1 MPSTEMQNPLL
12 SEWAGALELPPFE
25 AIRPDHFRPAFDRAL
40 ADHRAEIDAIAENP
54 APPDFENTIAALE
67 RSGRRLER
75 VAGVFFVLAG
85 ADTSDEI
92 EAIERDISP
101 LLARHNNALYLN
113 RALYSRIADLYDRR
127 DTLSLDAEQ
136 ARVLERYHTRF
147 VRSGAALD
155 KKAQDRLA
163 AINER
168 LASVGTQFGQNVLAD
183 EKSFVM
189 VLEES
194 DLAGLPDF
202 ARVAARAAADE
213 RGHPGKYVIT
223 LARSSIETFL
233 QFSARRDLREK
244 AFQAWISRG
253 ENGGA
258 TDNRALIAEMVAL
271 RAERAKLLGFANF
284 ADYRLDDQMAKTPQA
299 ARQLL
304 DEVWGRALTKA
315 AVERDALQAM
325 IAEEGGNFALAP
337 HDWRYYTEKLR
348 KARYD
353 LDEAEIKPYFQLDK
367 MIEAA
372 FETARRLFGLSFK
385 RVDAALYHPD
395 ARAWNVTD
403 AQGRHVALFIGDYFA
418 RPSKHS
424 GAWMTSL
431 RDQEKLTGNIRP
443 IVLNICNFSKP
454 AAGEPALLSF
464 DDARTLFH
472 EFGHALHGMLS
483 DVTYPLIAG
492 TAVPS
497 DFVELP
503 SQLYEH
509 WLEVPEILQKYALH
523 ASTGEPMPKA
533 LLDRLL
539 ATRTFNQ
546 GFATIE
552 YTACALVDLDL
563 HSLPDATAL
572 DVAAFERKDLERIAM
587 PPEIVMRHRLPHF
600 QHLFSGGGY
609 AAGYYSY
616 MWSEVLDAD
625 AFAAFEETGNAF
637 DPATAKRLR
646 DYVYSAGNRRDP
658 ADAYKAFR
666 GRLPTVDALLKKRG
680 LVEVHG
686 AVFNRLAGG
695 CLLKTGKPNDLAQCG
710 PSPRCCGR
718 AACGR
723 RRGRARDPCRRRQC
737 HRSDARNGCVHRGG
751 LSAHEPH
758 WRRRFLA
765 GPGAVRPRAGADGR
779 RSGRR
784 QGDTAALS

>member
-1 MPSTEMQNPLL
+1 MKTSQMRSADSQNPLL
-12 SEWAGALELPPFE
+12 AEWAGTFELPPFGSLE
-25 AIRPDHFRPAFDRAL
+25 PGHFRYAFDRAL
-40 ADHRAEIDAIAENP
+40 AEHCAEIDVIAANP
-54 APPDFENTIAALE
+54 AAPSFENTVAALE
-67 RSGRRLER
+67 RSGRLLER
-75 VAGVFFVLAG
+75 VASIFFVLAG

-92 EAIERDISP
+92 EAIERDVSP

-113 RALYSRIADLYDRR
+113 HALYSRIAALYARR
-127 DTLSLDAEQ
+127 DALSLDLEQ

-147 VRSGAALD
+147 QRFGAALE
-155 KKAQDRLA
+155 KTAQDRLA
-163 AINER
+163 EINER
-168 LASVGTQFGQNVLAD
+168 LASLGTQFGQNVLAD

-189 VLEES
+189 VLEEG
-194 DLAGLPDF
+194 DLTGLPDF
-202 ARVAARAAADE
+202 ARAAARAAAEE
-213 RGHPGKYVIT
+213 RGHPGKFVIT

-244 AFQAWISRG
+244 AFQAWIRRG
-253 ENGGA
+253 ENGGE

-284 ADYRLDDQMAKTPQA
+284 ADYRLDDEMAKTPGA
-299 ARQLL
+299 ARKLL
-304 DEVWGRALTKA
+304 DEVWSRALKKA
-315 AVERDALQAM
+315 AAERDALQGM
-325 IAEEGGNFALAP
+325 IAQEGGNFTLAP
-337 HDWRYYTEKLR
+337 HDWRYYAEKLR
-348 KARYD
+348 KARYE
-353 LDEAEIKPYFQLDK
+353 LDESEIKPYFQLEK

-372 FETARRLFGLSFK
+372 FEAAGRLFGLSFK
-385 RVDAALYHPD
+385 PVEALLYHPD
-395 ARAWNVTD
+395 ARAWEVSD
-403 AQGRHVALFIGDYFA
+403 GEGRHVALFIGDYFA

-431 RDQEKLTGNIRP
+431 RDQEKLGGDIRP
-443 IVLNICNFSKP
+443 IVVNVCNFSKP

-483 DVTYPLIAG
+483 NVTYPLLAG

-509 WLEVPEILQKYALH
+509 WLEVPEILQKYAIH
-523 ASTGEPMPKA
+523 ARTGEPMPKA

-546 GFATIE
+546 GFATVE

-563 HSLPDATAL
+563 HSLSDASVL
-572 DVAAFERKDLERIAM
+572 DVTDFERKDLDRIAM
-587 PPEIVMRHRLPHF
+587 PQEIVMRHRLPHF

-625 AFAAFEETGNAF
+625 AFAAFEEAGSAF

-646 DYVYSAGNRRDP
+646 ECIYSAGNRRDP
-658 ADAYKAFR
+658 AEAYKAFR

-680 LVEVHG
+680 LVE
-686 AVFNRLAGG
+686 ATSLR
-695 CLLKTGKPNDLAQCG
+695 
-710 PSPRCCGR
+710 
-718 AACGR
+718 
-723 RRGRARDPCRRRQC
+723 
-737 HRSDARNGCVHRGG
+737 
-751 LSAHEPH
+751 
-758 WRRRFLA
+758 
-765 GPGAVRPRAGADGR
+765 
-779 RSGRR
+779 
-784 QGDTAALS
+784 

>member
-1 MPSTEMQNPLL
+1 MQNPLL

-25 AIRPDHFRPAFDRAL
+25 AIKTDHFRPAFDRAL

-54 APPDFENTIAALE
+54 APADFENTIGALE
-67 RSGRRLER
+67 RSGRALER
-75 VAGVFFVLAG
+75 VASVFFVLAG
-85 ADTSDEI
+85 ADTSDGI

-127 DTLSLDAEQ
+127 DVLSLDAEQ

-147 VRSGAALD
+147 VRSGAAL
-155 KKAQDRLA
+155 KRPAQDRLA
-163 AINER
+163 AVNER
-168 LASVGTQFGQNVLAD
+168 LASLGTQFGQNVLAD
-183 EKSFVM
+183 EKSFTM
-189 VLEES
+189 VLEEG
-194 DLAGLPDF
+194 DLVGLPEF
-202 ARVAARAAADE
+202 ARAAARAAADE
-213 RGHPGKYVIT
+213 RGRPGKYAIT

-233 QFSARRDLREK
+233 QFASRRDLREK
-244 AFQAWISRG
+244 AFQAWIARG

-258 TDNRALIAEMVAL
+258 TDNRALIGEMVAL

-337 HDWRYYTEKLR
+337 HDWRYYAEKLR

-385 RVDAALYHPD
+385 PVDAALYHSD

-443 IVLNICNFSKP
+443 IILNVCNFSKP
-454 AAGEPALLSF
+454 AAGQPALLSF

-483 DVTYPLIAG
+483 DVTYPLLAG

-523 ASTGEPMPKA
+523 ARTGEPMPKA

-546 GFATIE
+546 GFATVE

-563 HSLPDATAL
+563 HSLPDAKVL
-572 DVAAFERKDLERIAM
+572 DVTAFERNDLERIVM

-658 ADAYKAFR
+658 EDAYKAFR

-680 LVEVHG
+680 LADVS
-686 AVFNRLAGG
+686 
-695 CLLKTGKPNDLAQCG
+695 T
-710 PSPRCCGR
+710 S
-718 AACGR
+718 
-723 RRGRARDPCRRRQC
+723 AR
-737 HRSDARNGCVHRGG
+737 
-751 LSAHEPH
+751 
-758 WRRRFLA
+758 
-765 GPGAVRPRAGADGR
+765 
-779 RSGRR
+779 
-784 QGDTAALS
+784 

>member
-1 MPSTEMQNPLL
+1 MNRAPSASQNPLL
-12 SEWAGALELPPFE
+12 AAWTGTFELPPFA
-25 AIRPDHFRPAFDRAL
+25 AIRPENFRPAFDQAL
-40 ADHRAEIDAIAENP
+40 AAHRVEIDAIGANP
-54 APPDFENTIAALE
+54 AAPTFDNTIAALE
-67 RSGRRLER
+67 KSGSELKR
-75 VAGVFFVLAG
+75 VSNVFFVLAG

-113 RALYSRIADLYDRR
+113 RTLYARIADLYKQR
-127 DTLSLDAEQ
+127 DTLGLTAEQ
-136 ARVLERYHTRF
+136 GRVLVRYHTRF
-147 VRSGAALD
+147 VRAGGALEQT
-155 KKAQDRLA
+155 AQERLA

-168 LASVGTQFGQNVLAD
+168 LASLGTRFGQNVLAD
-183 EKSFVM
+183 EKSFAM
-189 VLEES
+189 LLEAS

-202 ARVAARAAADE
+202 VGAAARAAAEE
-213 RGHPGKYVIT
+213 RGQPGKYAIT
-223 LARSSIETFL
+223 LARSSVETFL
-233 QFSARRDLREK
+233 QFSSRRDLREK
-244 AFQAWISRG
+244 VFQAWIMRG

-271 RAERAKLLGFANF
+271 RAERAKLLGFATF
-284 ADYRLDDQMAKTPQA
+284 ADYRLDDQMAKTPAA
-299 ARQLL
+299 ARELL
-304 DEVWGRALTKA
+304 EEVWGRARTKA
-315 AVERDALQAM
+315 GAERGALQEL
-325 IAEEGGNFALAP
+325 IAQEGGNFALAP

-348 KARYD
+348 KARFD
-353 LDEAEIKPYFQLDK
+353 LDEAEIKPYFQLDR

-372 FETARRLFGLSFK
+372 FEAARRLFGLTFSP
-385 RVDAALYHPD
+385 VAAPLYHPD
-395 ARAWNVTD
+395 ARAWEVTD
-403 AQGRHVALFIGDYFA
+403 AQGHHLALFIGDYFA
-418 RPSKHS
+418 RNSKHS

-431 RDQEKLTGNIRP
+431 RDQEKLSGDIRP
-443 IVLNICNFSKP
+443 IVVNVCNFSKP

-483 DVTYPLIAG
+483 NVTYPLLAG

-509 WLEVPEILQKYALH
+509 WLEVPEILRQYARH
-523 ASTGEPMPKA
+523 YRTGEPMPQA

-546 GFATIE
+546 GFATVE

-563 HSLPDATAL
+563 HSLPDASAL
-572 DVAAFERKDLERIAM
+572 DVTAFERKDLERIAM
-587 PPEIVMRHRLPHF
+587 PAEIVMRHRLPHF

-646 DYVYSAGNRRDP
+646 DYVYSAGNLRDP
-658 ADAYKAFR
+658 GAAYEAFR

-680 LVEVHG
+680 L
-686 AVFNRLAGG
+686 
-695 CLLKTGKPNDLAQCG
+695 T
-710 PSPRCCGR
+710 
-718 AACGR
+718 
-723 RRGRARDPCRRRQC
+723 
-737 HRSDARNGCVHRGG
+737 
-751 LSAHEPH
+751 EP
-758 WRRRFLA
+758 
-765 GPGAVRPRAGADGR
+765 GPGLNEPA
-779 RSGRR
+779 
-784 QGDTAALS
+784 

>member
-1 MPSTEMQNPLL
+1 MTTAEEQNPLL
-12 SEWAGALELPPFE
+12 SDWTGALELPPFA
-25 AIRPDHFRPAFDRAL
+25 AIKPGHFRPAFDRAL
-40 ADHRAEIDAIAENP
+40 AAHRAEIDTIAANP
-54 APPDFENTIAALE
+54 APADFENTIAALE
-67 RSGRRLER
+67 RGGRALER
-75 VAGVFFVLAG
+75 IASVFFVLAG
-85 ADTSDEI
+85 ADTSDQI
-92 EAIERDISP
+92 EAIERDVSP

-113 RALYSRIADLYDRR
+113 RALYARIADLYSRR
-127 DTLSLDAEQ
+127 EALSLDAEQ

-147 VRSGAALD
+147 VRSGAAIE
-155 KKAQDRLA
+155 KPAQDRLA

-168 LASVGTQFGQNVLAD
+168 LASLGTQFGQNVLSD

-189 VLEES
+189 VLEEG

-202 ARVAARAAADE
+202 AVAAARAAADE

-223 LARSSIETFL
+223 LARSSVETFL
-233 QFSARRDLREK
+233 QFSSRRDLREK
-244 AFQAWISRG
+244 AFQAWIARG
-253 ENGGA
+253 ENGGE
-258 TDNRALIAEMVAL
+258 TDNRTLIAEMVAL

-299 ARQLL
+299 ARNLL
-304 DEVWGRALTKA
+304 DEVWGKALTKA
-315 AVERDALQAM
+315 NIERDSLQAM

-337 HDWRYYTEKLR
+337 HDWRYYAERLR

-353 LDEAEIKPYFQLDK
+353 LDEAEIKPYFQLEK
-367 MIEAA
+367 IIEAA
-372 FETARRLFGLSFK
+372 FETANRLFGLSFR
-385 RVDAALYHPD
+385 RVNAALYHPD
-395 ARAWNVTD
+395 ARAWNVSD
-403 AQGRHVALFIGDYFA
+403 AKGNHVALFIGDYFA

-483 DVTYPLIAG
+483 DVTYPLLAG

-509 WLEVPEILQKYALH
+509 WLEVPEVLRKYALH
-523 ASTGEPMPKA
+523 ARTGQAMPKA

-563 HSLPDATAL
+563 HSLPDAEAL
-572 DVAAFERKDLERIAM
+572 DVTAFERKDLERIAM
-587 PPEIVMRHRLPHF
+587 PAEIVMRHRLPHF

-680 LVEVHG
+680 LVE
-686 AVFNRLAGG
+686 
-695 CLLKTGKPNDLAQCG
+695 
-710 PSPRCCGR
+710 
-718 AACGR
+718 AA
-723 RRGRARDPCRRRQC
+723 AR
-737 HRSDARNGCVHRGG
+737 
-751 LSAHEPH
+751 
-758 WRRRFLA
+758 
-765 GPGAVRPRAGADGR
+765 
-779 RSGRR
+779 
-784 QGDTAALS
+784 